1 MCDVEEITDPRG
13 EELTDNKLIQLE
25 ETEGYTKIEA
35 EESEEI
41 QE

>member
-13 EELTDNKLIQLE
+13 EELTDKEFIQLDV
-25 ETEGYTKIEA
+25 TEVSAKYEA
-35 EESEEI
+35 DASEEP